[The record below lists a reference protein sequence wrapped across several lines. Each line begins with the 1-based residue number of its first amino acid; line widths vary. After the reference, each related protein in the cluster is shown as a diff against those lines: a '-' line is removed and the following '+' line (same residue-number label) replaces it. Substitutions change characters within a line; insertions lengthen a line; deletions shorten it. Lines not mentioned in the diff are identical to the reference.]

1 MLERRAASCS
11 GATGFLK
18 GLAESQ
24 WMALEGISLRG
35 AVHRSSFQERS
46 RALNPSH

>member
-1 MLERRAASCS
+1 MLERRAAFCS

-24 WMALEGISLRG
+24 WVALEGIPLRG
-35 AVHRSSFQERS
+35 AVHRPSFQERS
-46 RALNPSH
+46 RALNSSH

>member
-18 GLAESQ
+18 GLAASK
-24 WMALEGISLRG
+24 WVALEGIPLRG
-35 AVHRSSFQERS
+35 AVHQSSFQERS
-46 RALNPSH
+46 RAVNYCH

>member
-24 WMALEGISLRG
+24 WMTLEGIPFRG
-35 AVHRSSFQERS
+35 AVHPSSFHERS
-46 RALNPSH
+46 RALN